1 MSGLARTLVIIPT
14 YNERGNVTRM
24 IQELEKSAPG
34 VELLIIDDG
43 SPDGTAS
50 AVKELQKQKSFIHL
64 IERQGKLGLGT
75 AYIKGFGWALEKGYD
90 KVITMDCDF
99 SHDPAALPDMIKVLD
114 VNDLVVGSRYIKG
127 IRIMNWPFERLLL
140 SYGASIY
147 TRLITG
153 IPFLDPT
160 GGFNGYTS
168 RALRSLKLDEI
179 FSVGYAFQIELKFKV
194 WSKGLPCH
202 EHPIVFWERTEGSSK
217 MGKGIIF
224 EAVVNVIKLRLKK
237 IFGSL

>member
-1 MSGLARTLVIIPT
+1 LSGLARTLVIIPT

>member
-1 MSGLARTLVIIPT
+1 MSGLPRTLVIIPT

-24 IQELEKSAPG
+24 VHELEKSAPG

-50 AVKELQKQKSFIHL
+50 AVKELQLQKKFIHL
-64 IERQGKLGLGT
+64 VERQGKLGLGT
-75 AYIKGFGWALEKGYD
+75 AYIRGFGWALERGYD

-99 SHDPAALPDMIKVLD
+99 SHDPAALPEMIKVLD
-114 VNDLVVGSRYIKG
+114 TNDLVVGSRYIKG

-160 GGFNGYTS
+160 GGFNGYTAK
-168 RALRSLKLDEI
+168 ALRSLKLDEI

-202 EHPIVFWERTEGSSK
+202 EHPIVFWERTEGASK

-237 IFGSL
+237 ILGTL